1 MKHRA
6 IVAAAVLTSA
16 LVSGGWLMERGS
28 KGSGKDLAS
37 RAHLFDE
44 VLQHI
49 RRDYVDTLPDST
61 LYRHAIDGALR
72 ELRDPHTV
80 FLSPKRLTRLEEST
94 SGQYAGVGIQ
104 MDVGDSGITV
114 IGTLPVSPA
123 EAAGILTGDR
133 IISIEGKTT
142 LGVTSEEALK
152 SLRGDAGTKV
162 HIIIERPGI
171 DARLPF
177 TLERRKIEVNPV
189 RHALVLRDSIG
200 YVDLATFSAAAA
212 ADLAHAIDSLRSA
225 GARSLV
231 LDLRGDP
238 GGLLDQGV
246 SVADL
251 FLNEGQS
258 IVSTRGRG
266 PEETQSFGDH
276 AAQLWG
282 DMPLI
287 VLTDSSSA
295 SASEI
300 VAGALQDHD
309 RAVIIGTATY
319 GKGSAQRVF
328 KLDDGAVKVTTA
340 LWYTPSGRSI
350 NRPRRPVT
358 DDDDEDEPPKSDSI
372 PERPKFKTDAGR
384 VVLGGGGIVPDIEIP
399 KRVITAHDKALQ
411 AALGANVPKFRD
423 VIVQYSLSLRK
434 TRGVT
439 DTNFTVTPA
448 MRAELYRQLQ
458 TRGVTVP
465 RAVYDSA
472 SPLVTRALTG
482 QLARYVFGQRVEFSR
497 NLRDDPS
504 MMRAVELLTGAKTQ
518 KELLARVPRQL
529 EK

>member
-1 MKHRA
+1 MKNRS
-6 IVAAAVLTSA
+6 IVAAAVLTCA
-16 LVSGGWLMERGS
+16 IVSGGWLMERGS
-28 KGSGKDLAS
+28 KGGGKDLTS

-123 EAAGILTGDR
+123 EQAGILTGDR

-152 SLRGDAGTKV
+152 QLRGDAGTKV
-162 HIIIERPGI
+162 HIVIERQGI
-171 DARLPF
+171 AERMPF

-189 RHALVLRDSIG
+189 RHALLLRDSIG

-212 ADLAHAIDSLRSA
+212 EDLARAVDSLRTA

-251 FLNEGQS
+251 FLNAGQT

-266 PEETQSFGDH
+266 PDETRGFDDRAPQRWS
-276 AAQLWG
+276 
-282 DMPLI
+282 DMPLVVI
-287 VLTDSSSA
+287 TDSSSA

-328 KLDDGAVKVTTA
+328 KLEDGAVKVTTA

-358 DDDDEDEPPKSDSI
+358 EDEEDDPPKTDSI

-384 VVLGGGGIVPDIEIP
+384 VVLGGGGIVPDIEIA
-399 KRVITAHDKALQ
+399 RRAVTAEDKALQ

-423 VIVQYSLSLRK
+423 AIVQYSLALRK
-434 TRGVT
+434 SRAVT

-458 TRGVTVP
+458 ARGVNVP

-472 SPLVTRALTG
+472 SPLVTRALSG

-497 NLRDDPS
+497 NLRDDPPV
-504 MMRAVELLTGAKTQ
+504 MRAVELLTGVKSQ

>member
-1 MKHRA
+1 MKNRS

-28 KGSGKDLAS
+28 KASGKDLAS

-114 IGTLPVSPA
+114 IGTLPASPA

-133 IISIEGKTT
+133 IVSIDAKTT

-152 SLRGDAGTKV
+152 TLRGDVGTKV
-162 HIIIERPGI
+162 RIVIERPGI
-171 DARLPF
+171 DAPMPF
-177 TLERRKIEVNPV
+177 TLERRKIDINPV

-212 ADLAHAIDSLRSA
+212 TDLSRAIDSLRNA

-251 FLNEGQS
+251 FLNQGQS

-266 PEETQSFGDH
+266 PDETRGFNDG
-276 AAQLWG
+276 AAQRWS
-282 DMPLI
+282 DMPVV

-328 KLDDGAVKVTTA
+328 KLEDGAVKVTTA

-358 DDDDEDEPPKSDSI
+358 DDEDEDPPKSDST

-384 VVLGGGGIVPDIEIP
+384 VVLGGGGIVPDIQIP
-399 KRVITAHDKALQ
+399 KRTITAEDKALQ

-423 VIVQYSLSLRK
+423 AIVQYSLSLRK
-434 TRGVT
+434 SRAVT

-458 TRGVTVP
+458 ARGVNVP

-472 SPLVTRALTG
+472 APLVTRALSG

-497 NLRDDPS
+497 NLRDDPA
-504 MMRAVELLTGAKTQ
+504 MMRAVELLAGARSQ